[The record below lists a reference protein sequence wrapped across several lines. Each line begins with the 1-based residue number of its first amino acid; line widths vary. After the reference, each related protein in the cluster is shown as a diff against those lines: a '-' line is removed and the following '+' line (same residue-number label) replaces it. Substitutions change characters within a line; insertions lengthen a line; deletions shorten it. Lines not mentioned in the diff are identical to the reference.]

1 MNGWMDGTRWAAR
14 RRRSYLW
21 NCSRLLS
28 SSRSM
33 ASCRGPTR
41 RASRGQAAASR
52 RSATLTAT
60 RRRPS
65 SRAKPRH
72 RSVSPGRRSSASS
85 TGSSS
90 SSSRRRRR
98 RRRSC
103 RGWAAAPATRATTQ
117 ATPPSPP
124 PPPPPRL
131 RPTPP
136 RLATTTSG
144 PETTT
149 PSTGLNPHWIRCS
162 GGIGLGARLPA
173 RQSLSEGAS
182 LALGRRRRARHLRRR
197 RGCLCLLEHAQVALA
212 RRPRRGKRS
221 GVPPQPNQH
230 TPPLPLAAATPLLD
244 GRCAVVTRGTP
255 RALQNSTP
263 GPDRMNSSRERTV
276 RQRSTSQTGNA
287 ESHGRLARHLPLSA
301 SSRHRLHR
309 TRRCSHEAV
318 LAP

>member
-52 RSATLTAT
+52 RSATPTAT

-90 SSSRRRRR
+90 SSSSSRRRRR

-103 RGWAAAPATRATTQ
+103 RGWAAAQ

-162 GGIGLGARLPA
+162 GGMGLGARLPA
-173 RQSLSEGAS
+173 RQRLPEGAS

-287 ESHGRLARHLPLSA
+287 ESHGWLARHLPLSA

-309 TRRCSHEAV
+309 TRRCTHEAV